1 MQRCKKPQQTQCLLS
16 KVYILALEPHIR
28 FFGWRCVYEKGR
40 HMATSKL

>member
-16 KVYILALEPHIR
+16 KVHILALEPHIR

-40 HMATSKL
+40 HMATSKV